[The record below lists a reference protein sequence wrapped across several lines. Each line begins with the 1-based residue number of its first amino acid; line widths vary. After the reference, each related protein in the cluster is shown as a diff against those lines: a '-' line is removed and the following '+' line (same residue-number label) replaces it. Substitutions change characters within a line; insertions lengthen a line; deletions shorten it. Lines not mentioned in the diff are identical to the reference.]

1 METIEQSPKGED
13 THLGQVIRVPIPN
26 SQGILILGIF
36 SLVTTFC
43 CGGIG
48 FVGVILG
55 IIAVVM
61 SSKAEQ
67 MYAENPAAY
76 TEASY
81 KNVNAGRICGIIGIV
96 VNGVM
101 ILAGI
106 IYLIIIGAGLT
117 TIFSTFPWENVIH

>member
-1 METIEQSPKGED
+1 MVK
-13 THLGQVIRVPIPN
+13 VPIPN
-26 SQGILILGIF
+26 SQGVLILGIF
-36 SLVTTFC
+36 SLVTTVC

-48 FVGVILG
+48 FVGLVLG

-61 SSKAEQ
+61 SSKAES
-67 MYAENPAAY
+67 MYRENPAPY

-96 VNGVM
+96 INGVL

-106 IYLIIIGAGLT
+106 IYLLVAGAGLT
-117 TIFSTFPWENVIH
+117 AFFSTFPWENALN

>member
-1 METIEQSPKGED
+1 METIEQSPKGD
-13 THLGQVIRVPIPN
+13 IPVGQVVKVPVPN

-36 SLVTTFC
+36 SLITTIC

-48 FVGVILG
+48 FVGLVLG

-96 VNGVM
+96 VNGVL

-106 IYLIIIGAGLT
+106 IYLLVVGVGLT
-117 TIFSTFPWENVIH
+117 AFFESFPWENVIN

>member
-1 METIEQSPKGED
+1 MEKIEESSKGDVVE
-13 THLGQVIRVPIPN
+13 GKVIKVTLPN

-36 SLVTTFC
+36 SLITTFC
-43 CGGIG
+43 CGGLG
-48 FVGVILG
+48 FVGLVLG

-76 TEASY
+76 TEGSY

-96 VNGVM
+96 VNGIM
-101 ILAGI
+101 IIAGI
-106 IYLIIIGAGLT
+106 IYLLVVGAGLT
-117 TIFSTFPWENVIH
+117 AFFSSFPWENVIN

>member
-1 METIEQSPKGED
+1 METIEQSPKGD
-13 THLGQVIRVPIPN
+13 PPVGQVIRVPIPN

-36 SLVTTFC
+36 ALVTTFC

-48 FVGVILG
+48 FVGVVLG

-76 TEASY
+76 TETSY

-106 IYLIIIGAGLT
+106 IYLIVIGAGLT
-117 TIFSTFPWENVIH
+117 TFFSTFPWENVIN

>member
-1 METIEQSPKGED
+1 MEKSEASSNENIVEGKVVKVV
-13 THLGQVIRVPIPN
+13 LPN

-36 SLVTTFC
+36 SLITTFC

-48 FVGVILG
+48 FVGLVLG

-67 MYAENPAAY
+67 MYKENPAAY
-76 TEASY
+76 TEGSY

-96 VNGVM
+96 VNG
-101 ILAGI
+101 ILIIAGI
-106 IYLIIIGAGLT
+106 IYLLVIGAGLT
-117 TIFSTFPWENVIH
+117 AFFSTFPWENVIN

>member
-1 METIEQSPKGED
+1 M
-13 THLGQVIRVPIPN
+13 PN

-36 SLVTTFC
+36 SLITTFC

-48 FVGVILG
+48 FVGLVLG
-55 IIAVVM
+55 IIAVVL

-96 VNGVM
+96 VNG
-101 ILAGI
+101 ILIIAGI
-106 IYLIIIGAGLT
+106 IYLLVVGAGLT
-117 TIFSTFPWENVIH
+117 AFFSTFPWENVIN

>member
-1 METIEQSPKGED
+1 METIEQSPKGD
-13 THLGQVIRVPIPN
+13 IPVGQVIKVPIPN

-36 SLVTTFC
+36 SLVTTIC

-48 FVGVILG
+48 FVGLVLG

-67 MYAENPAAY
+67 MYAENPVAY

-96 VNGVM
+96 VNGVL

-106 IYLIIIGAGLT
+106 IYLLVVGVGLT
-117 TIFSTFPWENVIH
+117 AFFESFPWENVIN

>member
-1 METIEQSPKGED
+1 METIEQSPKGD
-13 THLGQVIRVPIPN
+13 IPTGQVVKVPIPN

-48 FVGVILG
+48 FVGIILG

-67 MYAENPAAY
+67 MYAANPAPY
-76 TEASY
+76 TESSY

-96 VNGVM
+96 VNGV
-101 ILAGI
+101 IIIAGI
-106 IYLIIIGAGLT
+106 IYLIIAGAGLT
-117 TIFSTFPWENVIH
+117 TFLSTFPWENVIN

>member
-1 METIEQSPKGED
+1 METIEQSPKGD
-13 THLGQVIRVPIPN
+13 IPVGQVIKVPIPN

-36 SLVTTFC
+36 SLVTTIC

-48 FVGVILG
+48 FVGLVLG

-96 VNGVM
+96 VNG
-101 ILAGI
+101 ILIIAGI
-106 IYLIIIGAGLT
+106 IYLLVVGAGLT
-117 TIFSTFPWENVIH
+117 AFFSAFPWENVIN

>member
-1 METIEQSPKGED
+1 MTTTEQSSDGQSPVK
-13 THLGQVIRVPIPN
+13 QVIKVPIPN

-43 CGGIG
+43 CAGIG
-48 FVGVILG
+48 FVGLVLG

-67 MYAENPAAY
+67 LYQENPAPY
-76 TEASY
+76 SEASY

-106 IYLIIIGAGLT
+106 IYLLVVGAGLT
-117 TIFSTFPWENVIH
+117 TFFSSFPWENLIN

>member
-1 METIEQSPKGED
+1 METIEQSPKGD
-13 THLGQVIRVPIPN
+13 IPVGQVIKVPIPN

-36 SLVTTFC
+36 SLVTTIC

-48 FVGVILG
+48 FVGLVLG

-67 MYAENPAAY
+67 MYAQNPAPY

-96 VNGVM
+96 VNGVL

-106 IYLIIIGAGLT
+106 IYLLVFGAGLT
-117 TIFSTFPWENVIH
+117 TFFSTFPWENVIN

>member
-1 METIEQSPKGED
+1 METIEQSPKGD
-13 THLGQVIRVPIPN
+13 IPVGQVVRVPIPN

-48 FVGVILG
+48 FVGIVLG

-67 MYAENPAAY
+67 MYAQNPAAY

-96 VNGVM
+96 VNGVL

-106 IYLIIIGAGLT
+106 IYLLVVGVGLSA
-117 TIFSTFPWENVIH
+117 FFESFPWENVLN

>member
-1 METIEQSPKGED
+1 MEKIEQSSNGEPPVA
-13 THLGQVIRVPIPN
+13 QVIKVPIPN

-36 SLVTTFC
+36 SLVTTVC

-48 FVGVILG
+48 FVGLVLG

-67 MYAENPAAY
+67 LYAENPAAY
-76 TEASY
+76 TETSY

-96 VNGVM
+96 INGVI

-106 IYLIIIGAGLT
+106 IYLLVIGAGLT
-117 TIFSTFPWENVIH
+117 TFFSTFPWENVIN